1 MKYFKYFGYVFC
13 VLAALLPTASAAKDE
28 VSFCSHEGYP
38 VFVDDRNADGRAVVV
53 ELLQGK
59 YTPCSVDKSESAPQ
73 NLKTDAWC
81 TLHPVGT
88 MTAVSCRG
96 FVSVIPWSSLEIKGI
111 HFRAIPGSEGYP
123 VGMSLVDYLATIRI
137 RASIAAAAVDNQ
149 TQ

>member
-1 MKYFKYFGYVFC
+1 MKYFKYLVCVFG
-13 VLAALLPTASAAKDE
+13 LLSALLPTASAAKDE
-28 VSFCSHEGYP
+28 ASFCSPEGYP
-38 VFVDDRNADGRAVVV
+38 VFVDGRKADGSAVVV

-59 YTPCSVDKSESAPQ
+59 YTPCSIEGDSAPQ

-81 TLHPVGT
+81 TLYPVGT

-123 VGMSLVDYLATIRI
+123 VGISLVDYLATIRI